1 MLRVLCAVLECFVV
15 FWFGPARAATPA
27 WKPEKAVE
35 FIVPAS
41 PGGGQDRIFRSVQ
54 KIIQDSGAV
63 GTPMSMVNKAG
74 GGGNFAY
81 AYLTQFPGDPH
92 YLAIATATFVTNHL
106 LGVSTLGYNDFTPL
120 CILSGEY
127 IGFAVNADG
136 PIKSGRD
143 LLARL
148 RKSPESVSFAFGT
161 SRGNSN
167 HIAASKIMRAAGG
180 DLSKLKVVI
189 YKSSIDA
196 TTALMGGHV
205 DVVVTP
211 TSTFVPVLATGKIR
225 IIAIAAPQRVP
236 DRFSNVPTW
245 KEEGAN
251 VNVSSFRMLLGA
263 KGLAPAHVAYWDS
276 VLARVAKSEAWKKE
290 VDDNEWDNIYLP
302 SAETRKYL
310 DAQQAQY
317 RAALVDVGLIK

>member
-1 MLRVLCAVLECFVV
+1 MIRVLCIVLGLC
-15 FWFGPARAATPA
+15 GALCGAHAPAALPP

-41 PGGGQDRIFRSVQ
+41 PGGGQDRIFRSLQ

-63 GTPMSMVNKAG
+63 GTPMSLVNKAG

-81 AYLTQFPGDPH
+81 THLAQFPGDPH

-106 LGVSTLGYNDFTPL
+106 LGTSTLGHNDFTPL

-148 RKSPESVSFAFGT
+148 RKSPESVNFAFGT

-167 HIAASKIMRAAGG
+167 HIAASQVMRAAGG
-180 DLSKLKVVI
+180 DVSKLKVVI

-196 TTALMGGHV
+196 TTALMSGHV

-211 TSTFVPVLATGKIR
+211 SSTFVPVLGTGKIR

-236 DRFSNVPTW
+236 DRFANVPTW

-251 VNVSSFRMLLGA
+251 VNVSSFRMVLGA
-263 KGLAPAHVAYWDS
+263 KGLTPAQVTYWDN
-276 VLARVAKSEAWKKE
+276 VFGRVAKSAAWKKE

-302 SAETRKYL
+302 SAETRKFL

-317 RAALVDVGLIK
+317 RAALTDVGLIK